1 MTVNTE
7 DNKQAKKDFSSLAFT
22 ALNPID
28 ISGGGR
34 KLQQVDVDIGDS
46 IGLVVTGT
54 NGAWGKSDNIKDIDF
69 KLVEGDFTGGVY
81 EVEIQYK
88 TRGFNPL

>member
-7 DNKQAKKDFSSLAFT
+7 NNKQAKQDFSSIAFT
-22 ALNPID
+22 GLNPID
-28 ISGGGR
+28 INIQRNR
-34 KLQQVDVDIGDS
+34 KLQEVDIGDS

-69 KLVEGDFTGGVY
+69 SLVDGDFEAGIY
-81 EVEIQYK
+81 EVTINYK